1 MHLWSYEAGFV
12 VRCSRGG
19 VHPRDS
25 RAPQGGGTCDGSVM
39 ALEPVIGTLGQE
51 SGRRGPLL
59 GWVL

>member
-1 MHLWSYEAGFV
+1 MKLGLLFAAAGEV
-12 VRCSRGG
+12 CTPETHGRLREEG
-19 VHPRDS
+19 R
-25 RAPQGGGTCDGSVM
+25 VM